1 MTDLF
6 RLTVSEYAR
15 HPENGR
21 LHAGA
26 THVATV
32 TNNGCG
38 DRVELRLTVADSV
51 VIQASYDARGC
62 AICSAASALLSEY
75 VLGHRSQALESLAQQ
90 VLVALQRSPR
100 DPWPTH
106 LEAFAVFGVLR
117 ANPARRR
124 CAGLAFEALTRALE
138 RGNR

>member
-21 LHAGA
+21 LHADA

-32 TNNGCG
+32 TNSGCG
-38 DRVELRLTVADSV
+38 DRVELRLTVEHSV
-51 VIQASYDARGC
+51 VMQASYDARGC
-62 AICSAASALLSEY
+62 AICSAASALLSESA
-75 VLGHRSQALESLAQQ
+75 VGLRPQALESLARQFT
-90 VLVALQRSPR
+90 LALQRSPR
-100 DPWPTH
+100 DPWPEH
-106 LEAFAVFGVLR
+106 LETFAAFGVLR

-124 CAGLAFEALTRALE
+124 CAALAFEALTRALE
-138 RGNR
+138 SGNR